1 MTETGMPP
9 LRLESI
15 LVGGDRAVLRVA
27 GEVDV
32 STAGHLRERVIQL
45 VDDGTV
51 HLLADLRPVTFLD
64 STGLGALVGSLK
76 RLRVRDGS
84 LTLVIGADR
93 ILRIL
98 RVTGLDRVFVL
109 RPSVQEAVTAD
120 QHWQAAVTGAGDTV
134 EDWCRRHELT

>member
-15 LVGGDRAVLRVA
+15 PVGGDRAVLRAA

-64 STGLGALVGSLK
+64 PTAPGARAG
-76 RLRVRDGS
+76 RLRRLRRRAGS
-84 LTLVIGADR
+84 STLVIGAAR
-93 ILRIL
+93 LLRIL
-98 RVTGLDRVFVL
+98 RLTALGRVFVL
-109 RPSVQEAVTAD
+109 RP
-120 QHWQAAVTGAGDTV
+120 
-134 EDWCRRHELT
+134 